1 MNTSDG
7 FDQFG
12 QYSNL
17 ELQHKLH
24 KLKFNNINNFIEASI
39 NKNYNLYK
47 KNKKSNITFMDYRS
61 LMLKELEKHT
71 NKKDKKKDSKKNNTS
86 ISEILSMLSE
96 EENSL
101 WILIKIDRV
110 ARINGFNK
118 IIMYIINITIS

>member
-24 KLKFNNINNFIEASI
+24 KLKFNNINSFIEASI

-71 NKKDKKKDSKKNNTS
+71 NKKDNKKDSKKNNTS

-101 WILIKIDRV
+101 WILIKLIELLELMD
-110 ARINGFNK
+110 IIK
-118 IIMYIINITIS
+118 I